1 MKRFEDIGS
10 IIGVIAIAGI
20 AIYGKIAEYRQKNGK
35 RRHATATEEAWPAQ
49 PGHKPASTPHA
60 EHDRHTRNVAPDG
73 AHGRKATHTAS
84 STENRA
90 DTPHAHR
97 FGEAYAA
104 AKRPQSGFAVTGNAQ
119 QLKKGAALNTPKTSG
134 ATAETA
140 AETAAATLGEE
151 FDLRRAILY
160 SEILK
165 PRYDAYE

>member
-1 MKRFEDIGS
+1 MERFEDIGS

-60 EHDRHTRNVAPDG
+60 EHDRRTRNVAPDG

-104 AKRPQSGFAVTGNAQ
+104 AKRPQSGFAATGNAQ
-119 QLKKGAALNTPKTSG
+119 QHKKAVALNTPKTSD

-140 AETAAATLGEE
+140 AAELSEE

>member
-60 EHDRHTRNVAPDG
+60 EHDRNVAPDG

-90 DTPHAHR
+90 DTPRTHR

-104 AKRPQSGFAVTGNAQ
+104 AKRPQSGFAATGNAQ
-119 QLKKGAALNTPKTSG
+119 QLKKGAALNTPKTSD

-140 AETAAATLGEE
+140 ATELSEE